1 LEKTLLPTDL
11 GLAEGHAAASDKGKG
26 PRLLSS
32 REQEVLQ
39 WVARGKTAPEIGCI
53 LGISKRTVDFHVNS
67 AVEKLNAANRIH
79 AVAIAIQNLVF
90 TI

>member
-26 PRLLSS
+26 
-32 REQEVLQ
+32 
-39 WVARGKTAPEIGCI
+39 GKTAPEIGCI